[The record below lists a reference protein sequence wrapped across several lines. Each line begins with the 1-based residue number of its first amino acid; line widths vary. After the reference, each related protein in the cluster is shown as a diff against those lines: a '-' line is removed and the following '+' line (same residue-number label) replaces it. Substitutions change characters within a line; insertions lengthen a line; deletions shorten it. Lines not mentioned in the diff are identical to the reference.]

1 MELLTMKRHNPAQA
15 VLVNALAA
23 IAAIVVFFMVLHI
36 ADQGAQAAH
45 ELHQL
50 DKQAQAATQRMHR
63 AAATLCQAEAGPGAQ
78 AAWLDDGSLICR
90 PAVITATKGE

>member
-1 MELLTMKRHNPAQA
+1 MKRHNPTQA
-15 VLVNALAA
+15 VLVNTLAA

-36 ADQGAQAAH
+36 AEQGAQAAH
-45 ELHQL
+45 ELSQL

-90 PAVITATKGE
+90 PAVITAAGANE